1 MLASG
6 TCSQQQ
12 QPAHAGM
19 TLLCKLD
26 FKDMQFT
33 LYFLGEHLWVGT
45 SVLGEHL
52 RVGTSE

>member
-1 MLASG
+1 
-6 TCSQQQ
+6 
-12 QPAHAGM
+12 M